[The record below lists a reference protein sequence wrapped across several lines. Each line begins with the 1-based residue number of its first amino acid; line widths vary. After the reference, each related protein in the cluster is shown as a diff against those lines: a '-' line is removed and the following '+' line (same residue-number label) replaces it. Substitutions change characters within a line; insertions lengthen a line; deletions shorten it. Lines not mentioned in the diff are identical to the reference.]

1 MVIGSPSGT
10 FSYYNKSGF
19 FSLISSFSILN
30 KLTPEKF
37 DKLCLELLNV
47 GVDSKLVLKGI
58 ILLVR
63 WQIVQSQHDPLGFV
77 AALRALS
84 LPTLSHCRLWTKP
97 LKSPS
102 IARSML
108 SYVCAWQRT
117 HQTLIAPHLRSKHPK
132 SRAQWVSADVNGA
145 ALWCESCREAFGVCL
160 SFRPSEDCWFPNFK
174 MNLKTA
180 PEMLKV
186 RFYGFFNSHR
196 LFLYLCS

>member
-1 MVIGSPSGT
+1 MKPASVWPV
-10 FSYYNKSGF
+10 
-19 FSLISSFSILN
+19 SILN

-63 WQIVQSQHDPLGFV
+63 RQVFQSELDHLPFG
-77 AALRALS
+77 AAHGAVLS
-84 LPTLSHCRLWTKP
+84 SRLWTKP

-117 HQTLIAPHLRSKHPK
+117 RQTLIAPHLRSKHPK
-132 SRAQWVSADVNGA
+132 SRAQ
-145 ALWCESCREAFGVCL
+145 
-160 SFRPSEDCWFPNFK
+160 
-174 MNLKTA
+174 
-180 PEMLKV
+180 
-186 RFYGFFNSHR
+186 
-196 LFLYLCS
+196 